1 MTHDNSQVKILR
13 ALLSLFM
20 DMKMALTIIVT
31 TVITV
36 PA

>member
-1 MTHDNSQVKILR
+1 MTRDNILFKLR
-13 ALLSLFM
+13 TLLSFFM

>member
-1 MTHDNSQVKILR
+1 MTHDNFQVKILR
-13 ALLSLFM
+13 ALLSFFM